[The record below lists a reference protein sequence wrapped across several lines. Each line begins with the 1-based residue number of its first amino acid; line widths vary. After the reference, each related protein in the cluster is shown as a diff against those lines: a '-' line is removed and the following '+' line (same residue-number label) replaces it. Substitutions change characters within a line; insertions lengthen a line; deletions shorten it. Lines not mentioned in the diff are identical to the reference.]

1 VARLAYVRDTRRMGP
16 TLVGRS
22 EELAALLDACHGGP
36 GQIVLLTGC
45 AGSGKTTLLEELTRR
60 LTDTGA
66 VVASG
71 HAVPGGGAFRP
82 VAEALVRVASP
93 ALADEGHLSPFRSVL
108 ARILPTW
115 PPGPPPGTHLVD
127 PVVVLGEA
135 VLALLQVL
143 STDERT
149 VLVLDD
155 AQWADRDTL
164 ALLEYLAGGLR
175 EVAASIIVAARDDQ
189 AVPDALTALHRHVR
203 IRTIVLRPLHPA
215 DVAVLARRTVG
226 GGLPPEVE
234 EYVARVSEGVPLL
247 ITELAAGLVESG
259 SLVRD
264 GNGWRTTSTLTAGR
278 LPPSHSALV
287 DNRVAGLA
295 PGVRELVRTAAVL
308 GPELDSR
315 LLTAVSGSGVAEV
328 ARGLSSAID
337 AGLLIRGVA
346 GDVRWRHALTCGA
359 VLAGLSPPERGA
371 IAARAAEALEGEAGV
386 RRALVAEL
394 HARGGRPVRAAAL
407 LLEDARDAVAAG
419 ALATAQEIL
428 ERAAVLAA
436 GNPGLVVAITVERI
450 QAFALATR
458 TDEAT
463 AAADV
468 ALPTATG
475 ADRTALAVAAA
486 RACVVGQHFDEA
498 GRYLTLFGD
507 PEDPRV
513 QALAAHIAL
522 NADDLDQALALATRA
537 AAAAEQSGPPDVLCE
552 ALEVVGRALRRREPA
567 ASVAAFERA
576 ERVAARH
583 ALTPWRIRAL
593 AELGATELYGAAPA
607 GRIAEAQALAL
618 DAGMLGTATAL
629 DLQAIAMTVGTE
641 GMVGVMS
648 RAELCADRAGR
659 LGLTGIQAH
668 ALMWVAR
675 GRVHAGRAGEADP
688 LLDEVDRLVPSP
700 LYRSQRSHNRATD
713 AWLDGDDERAAREL
727 DDCIALMRNLPA
739 APPAPVWGEWVVLR
753 TVCNPTD
760 GGPRAELRESDV
772 LVHAANRAALAYADA
787 VAAAHRQQAGP
798 ALLLAEGDK
807 LLAPH
812 PFPHYWLRIMLVP
825 RAVDGR
831 LGDVSALLREAHA
844 WLLAHSEIRM
854 ARLCAAHLRRL
865 GLPVPRPGRYGEVV
879 PPRLRALGVTGRE
892 LQVLRLVALGLGNI
906 EIASRLQ
913 LSRRT
918 VETHVSNLLLKT
930 GTRSREGLTGLAP

>member
-1 VARLAYVRDTRRMGP
+1 MGP

-36 GQIVLLTGC
+36 GRMVLVTGC

-60 LTDTGA
+60 ANGAGA

-71 HAVPGGGAFRP
+71 HAVPGGGPFRP
-82 VAEALVRVASP
+82 VAEALVRVAPP
-93 ALADEGHLSPFRSVL
+93 ALADEGPLSPFRAVL

-115 PPGPPPGTHLVD
+115 PAGPAPGTHLVD

-135 VLALLQVL
+135 VLALLRVL
-143 STDERT
+143 STDART

-175 EVAASIIVAARDDQ
+175 EVAATVVVAARDDQ
-189 AVPDALTALHRHVR
+189 AVPDALTALHRHGR
-203 IRTIVLRPLHPA
+203 IRTVVLRPLPPP
-215 DVAVLARRTVG
+215 DVALLARRTVG
-226 GGLPPEVE
+226 GELPPEVD

-247 ITELAAGLVESG
+247 VAELTAGLVESG

-264 GNGWRTTSTLTAGR
+264 GNGWRTTSTLAGG
-278 LPPSHSALV
+278 LSPSHLALV
-287 DNRVAGLA
+287 HHRVAGLA
-295 PGVRELVRTAAVL
+295 PRVRELVRTAAVL
-308 GPELDSR
+308 GPELDAD
-315 LLTAVSGSGVAEV
+315 LLTTVSGSDAVEV
-328 ARGLSSAID
+328 ADGLSSAVD
-337 AGLLIRGVA
+337 AGLLTRNVA

-359 VLAGLSPPERGA
+359 VLAGLTPPERGA
-371 IAARAAEALEGEAGV
+371 IAARAAEALDDGVGV
-386 RRALVAEL
+386 RRALVADL
-394 HARGGRPVRAAAL
+394 QARGGRPVRAAAL
-407 LLEDARDAVAAG
+407 LLDEARDAVAAG

-428 ERAAVLAA
+428 ERAVVLAA
-436 GNPGLVVAITVERI
+436 GDPGLLVAITVERI
-450 QAFALATR
+450 QAFALQTR
-458 TDEAT
+458 TDEAI

-468 ALPTATG
+468 ALPTAAG
-475 ADRTALAVAAA
+475 AERTALAVAAA
-486 RACVVGQHFDEA
+486 RACVGGHHFDEA

-507 PEDPRV
+507 PDDPRV

-522 NADDLDQALALATRA
+522 HAEDLDQALALATSA
-537 AAAAEQSGPPDVLCE
+537 AAGAEQAGTPDVLCE
-552 ALEVVGRALRRREPA
+552 ALEVVGRALRRRDPT

-576 ERVAARH
+576 ERVAAGH
-583 ALTPWRIRAL
+583 GLTPWRIRAL
-593 AELGATELYGAAPA
+593 AELGASELYGAAPA

-629 DLQAIAMTVGTE
+629 DLQAIAMTTGTE
-641 GMVGVMS
+641 GMVGVMP
-648 RAELCADRAGR
+648 RAERCADRAGR

-668 ALMWVAR
+668 AVMFVAR

-700 LYRSQRSHNRATD
+700 LYRSERSHNRATD

-727 DDCIALMRNLPA
+727 DDCVALLRTLPA

-753 TVCNPTD
+753 TVCDPTD

-772 LVHAANRAALAYADA
+772 LVQAVNRAALAYADA
-787 VAAAHRQQAGP
+787 VAHVQQVGP
-798 ALLLAEGDK
+798 GLLLAEGDR
-807 LLAPH
+807 LLTPH
-812 PFPHYWLRIMLVP
+812 PFLRYWLRIMLVP

-831 LGDVSALLREAHA
+831 LGDAPALLREAHA
-844 WLLAHSEIRM
+844 WLLGHGEIRM
-854 ARLCAAHLRRL
+854 ARLCAGHLRRL
-865 GLPVPRPGRYGEVV
+865 GLPVPRPGRYAEVV

-892 LQVLRLVALGLGNI
+892 LQVLRLVAEGLGNV
-906 EIASRLQ
+906 EIAGRLQ